1 MILSRRFS
9 KHFEEHVKENVEE
22 QEEHVQKYNE
32 DYLKLLAVQTNN
44 LTITT
49 LFTGSGREIF
59 DTFTKHFSLNY
70 DGSSLLCRHVF
81 EMSMSLPDK
90 RCSAGRQGVGGLVL

>member
-1 MILSRRFS
+1 MILRRRFS
-9 KHFEEHVKENVEE
+9 EHFEEHVKENVEE

-59 DTFTKHFSLNY
+59 DTLQNI
-70 DGSSLLCRHVF
+70 
-81 EMSMSLPDK
+81 
-90 RCSAGRQGVGGLVL
+90 LV

>member
-1 MILSRRFS
+1 MILRRRS
-9 KHFEEHVKENVEE
+9 SEHFEEHVEEHVEE

-32 DYLKLLAVQTNN
+32 DYLKLLALQTNN

-59 DTFTKHFSLNY
+59 DTLQNI
-70 DGSSLLCRHVF
+70 
-81 EMSMSLPDK
+81 
-90 RCSAGRQGVGGLVL
+90 LV